1 MPEGSQ
7 SLLHRNPFMNR
18 FSQRLPITRGK
29 TFRRAHSMPPA
40 IVLLGMTL
48 CLLSSCRMAFT
59 VVTQGGE
66 HQLRPVVLPTAPGPR
81 VLIFA
86 LDGAGY
92 NELMQAIRSG
102 KAPHLQALL
111 GPEQQDGRFAHG

>member
-1 MPEGSQ
+1 MPEGPQ
-7 SLLHRNPFMNR
+7 SLLHSNPFMYCS
-18 FSQRLPITRGK
+18 SQRLPTARGK
-29 TFRRAHSMPPA
+29 TFRRAQSMPPA
-40 IVLLGMTL
+40 IVLLGITL

-66 HQLRPVVLPTAPGPR
+66 HQLRPAVLPAAPGPR

-92 NELMQAIRSG
+92 NELMGAIRSG
-102 KAPHLQALL
+102 KGPHLQALL
-111 GPEQQDGRFAHG
+111 GAEQQNG